1 LPEIEKGGRFRP
13 PFLDFPTSGVDS
25 ISILQASYET
35 MIRPCFLVID
45 HEFPD
50 SISTRKLVLE
60 TAKYNVITA
69 YSGNEAID
77 TFRLFPNVSGI
88 VMNEAVTG
96 MDCASLVKE
105 LRAIRS
111 DVLLIV
117 TSSRGVTDCVVAD
130 HQLDNFD
137 PASLLKLLR
146 RLVPNPLEHYL
157 SE

>member
-1 LPEIEKGGRFRP
+1 MSRVEHL
-13 PFLDFPTSGVDS
+13 TS
-25 ISILQASYET
+25 T
-35 MIRPCFLVID
+35 MTRPCLLVID

-69 YSGNEAID
+69 YSGREALE
-77 TFRLFPNVSGI
+77 TLKLFPNVSGI
-88 VMNEAVTG
+88 VMNEAVNG
-96 MDCASLVKE
+96 MDCASMVKE
-105 LRAIRS
+105 LRAIRP

-117 TSSRGVTDCVVAD
+117 TSSRGITDCVVAD

-146 RLVPNPLEHYL
+146 RVVPNPLEHYI
-157 SE
+157 SESGT

>member
-1 LPEIEKGGRFRP
+1 MHTTP
-13 PFLDFPTSGVDS
+13 V
-25 ISILQASYET
+25 
-35 MIRPCFLVID
+35 IRPCFLVID

-69 YSGNEAID
+69 YSGTEAVE
-77 TFRLFPNVSGI
+77 TFKVYPNIAGI

-111 DVLLIV
+111 DILLIV

-137 PASLLKLLR
+137 PASLLKMLR
-146 RLVPNPLEHYL
+146 TLVPNPLEHYL

>member
-1 LPEIEKGGRFRP
+1 
-13 PFLDFPTSGVDS
+13 
-25 ISILQASYET
+25 
-35 MIRPCFLVID
+35 M
-45 HEFPD
+45 
-50 SISTRKLVLE
+50 LE

-69 YSGNEAID
+69 YSGTEAVE
-77 TFRLFPNVSGI
+77 TFRLHPNVTGI

-96 MDCASLVKE
+96 MDCASLAKE

-117 TSSRGVTDCVVAD
+117 TSSRGITDCVMAD

-146 RLVPNPLEHYL
+146 KLAPNPLEHYL

>member
-1 LPEIEKGGRFRP
+1 
-13 PFLDFPTSGVDS
+13 
-25 ISILQASYET
+25 

-60 TAKYNVITA
+60 TAKYNVLTA
-69 YSGNEAID
+69 YSGAEAVEA
-77 TFRLFPNVSGI
+77 FKLYPNVSGI

-96 MDCASLVKE
+96 MDCAALVKE
-105 LRAIRS
+105 LRTIRP

-117 TSSRGVTDCVVAD
+117 TSSRGTTDCVVAD

-137 PASLLKLLR
+137 PASLLTLLR
-146 RLVPNPLEHYL
+146 KLVPNPLEHYL
-157 SE
+157 SEP

>member
-1 LPEIEKGGRFRP
+1 MAAARLHTGW
-13 PFLDFPTSGVDS
+13 
-25 ISILQASYET
+25 
-35 MIRPCFLVID
+35 MHRPCFLVID

-69 YSGNEAID
+69 YSGTEAVE
-77 TFRLFPNVSGI
+77 TFKMYPNVAGI

-117 TSSRGVTDCVVAD
+117 TSSRGTTDCVMAD
-130 HQLDNFD
+130 HQLNNFD
-137 PASLLKLLR
+137 PAALLKLLR
-146 RLVPNPLEHYL
+146 KLAPNPLEHYL

>member
-1 LPEIEKGGRFRP
+1 MKAAKSRLHLFLRLSAAPRVLPVIAAR
-13 PFLDFPTSGVDS
+13 LHTSR
-25 ISILQASYET
+25 
-35 MIRPCFLVID
+35 MHRPCFLVID

-69 YSGNEAID
+69 YSGTEALE
-77 TFRLFPNVSGI
+77 TFKMFPHVSGI

-96 MDCASLVKE
+96 MDCASLIKE

-117 TSSRGVTDCVVAD
+117 TSSRGTSDCVLAD
-130 HQLDNFD
+130 HLLDNFD
-137 PASLLKLLR
+137 PASLLTLLR
-146 RLVPNPLEHYL
+146 KLAPNPLERYL

>member
-1 LPEIEKGGRFRP
+1 MHTGP
-13 PFLDFPTSGVDS
+13 V
-25 ISILQASYET
+25 
-35 MIRPCFLVID
+35 IRPCFLVID

-69 YSGNEAID
+69 YSSTEAVE
-77 TFRLFPNVSGI
+77 TFKLFPNVSGI

-96 MDCASLVKE
+96 TDCSALVKE

-117 TSSRGVTDCVVAD
+117 TSSRGVTDCVIAD
-130 HQLDNFD
+130 HQLNNFD
-137 PASLLKLLR
+137 PAALLKLLR

>member
-1 LPEIEKGGRFRP
+1 MHTNP
-13 PFLDFPTSGVDS
+13 V
-25 ISILQASYET
+25 
-35 MIRPCFLVID
+35 IRPCFLVID

-69 YSGNEAID
+69 YSSTEAVE
-77 TFRLFPNVSGI
+77 TFKLFPNVSGI

-96 MDCASLVKE
+96 TDCTALVKE

-111 DVLLIV
+111 DVLMIV
-117 TSSRGVTDCVVAD
+117 TSSRGVTECVIAD

-137 PASLLKLLR
+137 PAALLKLLR

>member
-1 LPEIEKGGRFRP
+1 VARLH
-13 PFLDFPTSGVDS
+13 TSAV
-25 ISILQASYET
+25 
-35 MIRPCFLVID
+35 IRPCLLVID

-69 YSGNEAID
+69 YSGNEAIE
-77 TFRLFPNVSGI
+77 TLKLFPNVSGI

-96 MDCASLVKE
+96 MDCAALVKE
-105 LRAIRS
+105 LRAIRP

-130 HQLDNFD
+130 HQLNNFD

-146 RLVPNPLEHYL
+146 KLVPNPLEHYL

>member
-1 LPEIEKGGRFRP
+1 LPVVVAHLHTRR
-13 PFLDFPTSGVDS
+13 
-25 ISILQASYET
+25 
-35 MIRPCFLVID
+35 MHRPCFLVID

-60 TAKYNVITA
+60 TAKYNVLTA
-69 YSGNEAID
+69 YSGTEAVE
-77 TFRLFPNVSGI
+77 TFKMYPNVTGI

-105 LRAIRS
+105 LRSIRS

-117 TSSRGVTDCVVAD
+117 TSSRGTTDCVMAD

-137 PASLLKLLR
+137 PASLLNLLR
-146 RLVPNPLEHYL
+146 KLAPNPLEHYI

>member
-1 LPEIEKGGRFRP
+1 
-13 PFLDFPTSGVDS
+13 
-25 ISILQASYET
+25 
-35 MIRPCFLVID
+35 
-45 HEFPD
+45 
-50 SISTRKLVLE
+50 VL
-60 TAKYNVITA
+60 TA
-69 YSGNEAID
+69 YSGNEAIE
-77 TFRLFPNVSGI
+77 TFRQFPNINGI

-105 LRAIRS
+105 LRAIRP

-117 TSSRGVTDCVVAD
+117 TSSRGLTDCVVAD

-146 RLVPNPLEHYL
+146 NLVPNPLEHYL

>member
-1 LPEIEKGGRFRP
+1 MP
-13 PFLDFPTSGVDS
+13 V
-25 ISILQASYET
+25 
-35 MIRPCFLVID
+35 IRPCFLVID

-69 YSGNEAID
+69 YSGTEAVE
-77 TFRLFPNVSGI
+77 TLKRYPNVTGI

-105 LRAIRS
+105 LRAVRS

-117 TSSRGVTDCVVAD
+117 TSSRGVTDCVMAD

-146 RLVPNPLEHYL
+146 QLAPNPLEHYL

>member
-1 LPEIEKGGRFRP
+1 M
-13 PFLDFPTSGVDS
+13 
-25 ISILQASYET
+25 Y
-35 MIRPCFLVID
+35 
-45 HEFPD
+45 
-50 SISTRKLVLE
+50 
-60 TAKYNVITA
+60 
-69 YSGNEAID
+69 
-77 TFRLFPNVSGI
+77 PNVTGI

-105 LRAIRS
+105 LRSIRS

-117 TSSRGVTDCVVAD
+117 TSSRGTTDCVMAD

-146 RLVPNPLEHYL
+146 ELAPNPLEHYI

>member
-1 LPEIEKGGRFRP
+1 MPLAG
-13 PFLDFPTSGVDS
+13 LALHTNAV
-25 ISILQASYET
+25 
-35 MIRPCFLVID
+35 IRPCFLVID

-69 YSGNEAID
+69 YSGNEAIE
-77 TFRLFPNVSGI
+77 TFRLYPNINGI

-96 MDCASLVKE
+96 MDCAVLVKE

-117 TSSRGVTDCVVAD
+117 TSSRGTTDCVMAD

-137 PASLLKLLR
+137 PASLLKMLR
-146 RLVPNPLEHYL
+146 KLVPNPLEHYL

>member
-1 LPEIEKGGRFRP
+1 
-13 PFLDFPTSGVDS
+13 
-25 ISILQASYET
+25 
-35 MIRPCFLVID
+35 VID

-69 YSGNEAID
+69 YSGREAVE
-77 TFRLFPNVSGI
+77 TFKLFPNVSGI
-88 VMNEAVTG
+88 VMNEAVAG

-117 TSSRGVTDCVVAD
+117 TSSRGITDCVVAD
-130 HQLDNFD
+130 HQLNNFD
-137 PASLLKLLR
+137 PASLLRLLR
-146 RLVPNPLEHYL
+146 QLVPNPLEHHI

>member
-1 LPEIEKGGRFRP
+1 M
-13 PFLDFPTSGVDS
+13 T
-25 ISILQASYET
+25 
-35 MIRPCFLVID
+35 RPCFIVID

-69 YSGNEAID
+69 YSGREGID

-88 VMNEAVTG
+88 VMNEEVGG
-96 MDCASLVKE
+96 MDCSSLVEE
-105 LRAIRS
+105 LRAIRK

-117 TSSRGVTDCVVAD
+117 TSSRGIADCASAD

-146 RLVPNPLEHYL
+146 KLVPNPLER
-157 SE
+157 